1 MKKLWARPKHKKF
14 LHYPQNTSCLDD
26 FSHRSPV
33 KDLNKYDDGYSSS
46 LTRPYYITGKLYTC
60 GHTIPGQ
67 FSSLVIGSTE
77 WDLGKSLG
85 SVFVLLSFFVYFRS
99 FLSRWENECYGMT
112 RMTQLDASDATVQS
126 PIQSFFIRGPF
137 IGRPIKHADVFLE
150 WCTWR
155 FNFSK

>member
-1 MKKLWARPKHKKF
+1 MKQWWARPKHKKF

-85 SVFVLLSFFVYFRS
+85 SVFVLLSFLFTSGAFYQGEKMNAAAWREWRNLTQV
-99 FLSRWENECYGMT
+99 
-112 RMTQLDASDATVQS
+112 TQLSKAQFNLFYTRTIHWK
-126 PIQSFFIRGPF
+126 PNKTFRRFM
-137 IGRPIKHADVFLE
+137 E
-150 WCTWR
+150 WCT
-155 FNFSK
+155 